1 MAKSILINSFSLCQN
16 LNSPEKFGIDAVGNL
31 TNNEHLHFY
40 YVVDGH
46 GGCRNSNILVKNFQA
61 YVHSLKDNFAQLNND
76 QEDIHNFLKCLIEQ
90 FYIEHRGKLRPAAM
104 SILMVIVS
112 QNRIYSAHLGDCRL
126 GKINNKQ
133 EITWITYP
141 HNLVMSLNK
150 ETDSQSIEMVLR
162 SANSNIVTKSFNTRK
177 LKSLSFNVLDIEKK
191 STYILA
197 SDGFWKLPEKDIKT
211 IIHNENLS
219 GTTSLF
225 DDTSLWA
232 ISIIE
237 CEIF

>member
-16 LNSPEKFGIDAVGNL
+16 LSSSEKFGIDAVGNL

-46 GGCRNSNILVKNFQA
+46 GGCSNSDILVKNFQT
-61 YVHSLKDNFAQLNND
+61 YVLSLKDDFAQLDNN
-76 QEDIHNFLKCLIEQ
+76 QQDIHNFFKRLIEQ
-90 FYIEHRGKLRPAAM
+90 FYIEYRGKLRPAAM

-112 QNRIYSAHLGDCRL
+112 KNHIYSAHLGDCRL
-126 GKINNKQ
+126 GKSDNQQ

-141 HNLVMSLNK
+141 HSLAMSLNK
-150 ETDSQSIEMVLR
+150 ETDPKSIEIVLR

-177 LKSLSFNVLDIEKK
+177 LKSLSFNISDIDKN

-197 SDGFWKLPEKDIKT
+197 SDGFWKLPEKDMKT
-211 IIHNENLS
+211 IIYNEGLPEMS
-219 GTTSLF
+219 SLF

-232 ISIIE
+232 ISFI
-237 CEIF
+237 